1 MGTFEAVQA
10 QYEKNK
16 NAGSGVKFQN
26 QEERM
31 KKYFT
36 TILPKGTS
44 SGEKRVRILP
54 SADGGSPF
62 VEIYFHEVQVDGKW
76 LKLWDPKQEGK
87 RSPLNEVKES
97 LEATGREEDNVL
109 ARSYRARKF
118 YIVKVI
124 DRDNEAD
131 GPKFWRFKHNSKQE
145 GILDK
150 IFPIFRSKGDI
161 TDPETGRD
169 VILTLTLAKSNNGKD
184 YTSISSI
191 IQEDP
196 SVLHTDK
203 EISKKWVEDELVW
216 SDVYA
221 KKTEDYLEMVANG
234 ETPKWD
240 NDKKG
245 WVSGTTSEETIGG
258 NKTESTNQGTGS
270 TATATKVE
278 PTDSQ
283 ANEDPEEVAWR
294 ISRTSPRP
302 LDILRSLLE
311 AVDFFDDPSRTNDIS
326 EHFKGWTKEKFIE
339 CASALK
345 EMI

>member
-16 NAGSGVKFQN
+16 ATSGSKFQN

-36 TILPKGTS
+36 TILPNGVT

-54 SADGGSPF
+54 AKDGGSPF
-62 VEIYFHEVQVDGKW
+62 VEVYFHEIQVDGRW
-76 LKLWDPKQEGK
+76 TKLWDPKQEGK
-87 RSPLNEVKES
+87 RSPLNDVKDS
-97 LEATGREEDNVL
+97 LEATGREEDNIL

-124 DRDNEAD
+124 DRENEAD

-169 VILTLTLAKSNNGKD
+169 LILTLSLAKSNNGKD
-184 YTSISSI
+184 YTSISSV

-196 SVLHTDK
+196 SPLHADK
-203 EISKKWVEDELVW
+203 ETAAKWLEDSLVW

-245 WVSGTTSEETIGG
+245 WVSASTAEETVGG
-258 NKTESTNQGTGS
+258 AESSDGGVATETKTQ
-270 TATATKVE
+270 TAVTTA
-278 PTDSQ
+278 PPI
-283 ANEDPEEVAWR
+283 EDPQE
-294 ISRTSPRP
+294 
-302 LDILRSLLE
+302 
-311 AVDFFDDPSRTNDIS
+311 DDGEDEDLP
-326 EHFKGWTKEKFIE
+326 F
-339 CASALK
+339 
-345 EMI
+345 

>member
-16 NAGSGVKFQN
+16 NAAGGNKFQN

-36 TILPKGTS
+36 TILPKGVTS
-44 SGEKRVRILP
+44 GDKRVRVLP
-54 SADGGSPF
+54 AADGGSPF
-62 VEIYFHEVQVDGKW
+62 VEVYFHEVQVDGKW
-76 LKLWDPKQEGK
+76 VKLWDPKQEGK

-124 DRDNEAD
+124 DRECEAD

-161 TDPETGRD
+161 TDPLNGRD
-169 VILTLTLAKSNNGKD
+169 INLTLTLAKSNNGKE
-184 YTSISSI
+184 YTTITSI

-196 SVLHTDK
+196 SPLHKDK
-203 EISKKWVEDELVW
+203 ATAEAWLADPLVW

-240 NDKKG
+240 SDSKK
-245 WVSGTTSEETIGG
+245 WVSETSSEETITGRSSEG
-258 NKTESTNQGTGS
+258 AKSATTKPSAPAKTTPI
-270 TATATKVE
+270 V
-278 PTDSQ
+278 
-283 ANEDPEEVAWR
+283 
-294 ISRTSPRP
+294 
-302 LDILRSLLE
+302 
-311 AVDFFDDPSRTNDIS
+311 DDPQDG
-326 EHFKGWTKEKFIE
+326 EEPDEDLPF
-339 CASALK
+339 
-345 EMI
+345 